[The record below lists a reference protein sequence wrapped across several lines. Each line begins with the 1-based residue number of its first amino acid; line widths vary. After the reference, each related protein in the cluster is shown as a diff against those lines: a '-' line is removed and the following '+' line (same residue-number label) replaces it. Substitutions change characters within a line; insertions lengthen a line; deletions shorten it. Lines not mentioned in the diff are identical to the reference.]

1 MIRLYNKVISSS
13 LNIVIQYNFIDI
25 ATKHFGLPVEHSGL
39 MLSYTGCIALLMQ
52 GFGIPLITA
61 IFSDK
66 SLLTISTL
74 ALTVSY
80 AIMVSLNV
88 DSFQSHVSY
97 VLQLENSKTSFPK
110 RRQTH

>member
-1 MIRLYNKVISSS
+1 MTKLDS
-13 LNIVIQYNFIDI
+13 LIIVIPPNFIDI
-25 ATKHFGLPVEHSGL
+25 ATKHFGLPVEHTGL

-66 SLLTISTL
+66 SLFIISTL

-80 AIMVSLNV
+80 AIIVS
-88 DSFQSHVSY
+88 
-97 VLQLENSKTSFPK
+97 
-110 RRQTH
+110 QTLDHI

>member
-1 MIRLYNKVISSS
+1 MI
-13 LNIVIQYNFIDI
+13 IVFPHNFIDI

-88 DSFQSHVSY
+88 ESFQSHVSY
-97 VLQLENSKTSFPK
+97 NSKI
-110 RRQTH
+110 

>member
-1 MIRLYNKVISSS
+1 MDTRLEYTKIIALQVDPYLI
-13 LNIVIQYNFIDI
+13 IVIPPNFIDI
-25 ATKHFGLPVEHSGL
+25 ATKHFGLPVEHTGL

-66 SLLTISTL
+66 SILNISTL

-80 AIMVSLNV
+80 AIMVSQTLNR
-88 DSFQSHVSY
+88 FAI
-97 VLQLENSKTSFPK
+97 P
-110 RRQTH
+110 